1 MIKVAYEK
9 AKQFEQVSNEQKLFR
24 KLLELQDYSI
34 ICELVG
40 KIWHVASLEYIVCAS
55 VTNQSMTLD
64 TTKLLQSQ

>member
-1 MIKVAYEK
+1 VIKVAYEK

-40 KIWHVASLEYIVCAS
+40 KI
-55 VTNQSMTLD
+55 
-64 TTKLLQSQ
+64 